1 MSIIAISRASYSHGK
16 EVAERVAREL
26 NYECISKEVISL
38 ASQEFDVPENWL
50 RRALEEAPKLLDRF
64 RYGKQKY
71 VAYLRSAL
79 LEYAVKDNLVYHGL
93 AGHFLLAGIPNILR
107 VMISAT
113 PEERVKILIERE
125 KVSEKEALKILE
137 KSDKE
142 RRKWA
147 ICFHSKDP
155 WDVSMYDL
163 SLVIGRVSIEA
174 AVEEIITTVKLP
186 AFQTTPESLRMLE
199 NQSLAARVKSDLMN
213 FYHDVEVSV
222 ENHTVVVHIK
232 RSLKMEEALTEDIQ
246 EIVRHIPGVKD
257 VRVDVIP
264 VY

>member
-38 ASQEFDVPENWL
+38 ASQEFDVPESWL

-113 PEERVKILIERE
+113 PEERVKLLIERE
-125 KVSEKEALKILE
+125 KVSEKEALKIIE

-147 ICFHSKDP
+147 ICFHDKDP
-155 WDVSMYDL
+155 WDLSMYDL
-163 SLVIGRVSIEA
+163 SLVIGRISIEA
-174 AVEEIITTVKLP
+174 AVEEIITTAKLP
-186 AFQTTPESLRMLE
+186 AFQTTPESLRILQ

-232 RSLKMEEALTEDIQ
+232 RSLKMEEALTEDIE
-246 EIVRHIPGVKD
+246 EIVKLIPGVKD

>member
-16 EVAERVAREL
+16 EVAEKLAHEL

-107 VMISAT
+107 VMVSAT
-113 PEERVKILIERE
+113 TEERIRVLMERE
-125 KVSEKEALKILE
+125 NVSEKEAVKTIE

-147 ICFHSKDP
+147 ICFHDKDP
-155 WDVSMYDL
+155 WDLSMYDL
-163 SLVIGRVSIEA
+163 SLVIGRLSIED
-174 AVEEIITTVKLP
+174 AVDEIITTAKLP
-186 AFQTTPESLRMLE
+186 AFQTTPESLRILE
-199 NQSLAARVKSDLMN
+199 NASLAARVKSDLMN

-232 RSLKMEEALTEDIQ
+232 RSLKMEEALTEDIR
-246 EIVRHIPGVKD
+246 EIVMHIPGVKE

>member
-1 MSIIAISRASYSHGK
+1 MSIIAITRASYSHGK
-16 EVAERVAREL
+16 EVAERVAQEL
-26 NYECISKEVISL
+26 NYECISKELISL

-50 RRALEEAPKLLDRF
+50 RRAVEEAPKLLDRF

-93 AGHFLLAGIPNILR
+93 AGHLLLADIPNILR

-113 PEERVKILIERE
+113 TEERVKIVRERE
-125 KVSEKEALKILE
+125 NVSEKEALKTLE
-137 KSDKE
+137 KLDKE

-147 ICFHSKDP
+147 MYFHGKDP
-155 WDVSMYDL
+155 WDMSMYDL
-163 SLVIGRVSIEA
+163 SLVIGRLSIED
-174 AVEEIITTVKLP
+174 AVDEILVTARLP
-186 AFQTTPESLRMLE
+186 AFQTTPESQRILK

-213 FYHDVEVSV
+213 FYQDVEVSV

-232 RSLKMEEALTEDIQ
+232 RSLKQEEAVTEDIQ
-246 EIVRHIPGVKD
+246 EIVKHIPGVEN

>member
-1 MSIIAISRASYSHGK
+1 MSIIAITRASYSHGK
-16 EVAERVAREL
+16 EVAERVAQEL
-26 NYECISKEVISL
+26 NYECISKELISL

-50 RRALEEAPKLLDRF
+50 RRAVEEAPKLLDRF

-79 LEYAVKDNLVYHGL
+79 LEYAAKDNLVYHGL
-93 AGHFLLAGIPNILR
+93 AGHLLLADIPNILR

-113 PEERVKILIERE
+113 TEERVKILRERE
-125 KVSEKEALKILE
+125 NVSEKEALKTLE
-137 KSDKE
+137 KLDKE

-147 ICFHSKDP
+147 MYFHGKDP
-155 WDVSMYDL
+155 WDMSMYDL
-163 SLVIGRVSIEA
+163 SLVIGRLSVED
-174 AVEEIITTVKLP
+174 AVGEILATAKLP
-186 AFQTTPESLRMLE
+186 AFQTTPESQRILK

-213 FYHDVEVSV
+213 FYQDVEVSV

-232 RSLKMEEALTEDIQ
+232 RSLKQEEAVTEDIQ
-246 EIVRHIPGVKD
+246 EIVKHIPGVEN

>member
-1 MSIIAISRASYSHGK
+1 MSIIAITRASYSHGK

-26 NYECISKEVISL
+26 NYQCISKEIISL

-50 RRALEEAPKLLDRF
+50 RRAVEEAPKLLDRF

-93 AGHFLLAGIPNILR
+93 AGHFLLADIPNILR

-113 PEERVKILIERE
+113 TEERVKVLVERE
-125 KVSEKEALKILE
+125 NVSEKEALKTLE
-137 KSDKE
+137 KFDKE

-147 ICFHSKDP
+147 MFFHGKDP
-155 WDVSMYDL
+155 WESSTYDL
-163 SLVIGRVSIEA
+163 SLVIGRLSIDD
-174 AVEEIITTVKLP
+174 AVEEILATAKLP
-186 AFQTTPESLRMLE
+186 AFQTTAESLRIVE
-199 NQSLAARVKSDLMN
+199 NLSLAARVKSDLMN

-222 ENHTVVVHIK
+222 ENHTVVVHIQ
-232 RSLKMEEALTEDIQ
+232 RSLKQEEALTEDIR
-246 EIVRHIPGVKD
+246 EIVMQIPGVKD

>member
-1 MSIIAISRASYSHGK
+1 MSIIAITRASYSHGK
-16 EVAERVAREL
+16 EVAERVAQAL
-26 NYECISKEVISL
+26 NYQCISKEIISL

-50 RRALEEAPKLLDRF
+50 RRAVEEAPKLLDRF

-93 AGHFLLAGIPNILR
+93 AGHFLLADIPNILR

-113 PEERVKILIERE
+113 TEERVKVLVERE
-125 KVSEKEALKILE
+125 NVSEKEALKTLE
-137 KSDKE
+137 KFDKE

-147 ICFHSKDP
+147 MFFHGKDP
-155 WDVSMYDL
+155 WESSTYDL
-163 SLVIGRVSIEA
+163 SLVIGRLSIDD
-174 AVEEIITTVKLP
+174 AVEEILATAKLP
-186 AFQTTPESLRMLE
+186 AFQTTAESLRIVE
-199 NQSLAARVKSDLMN
+199 NLSLAARVKSDLMN

-222 ENHTVVVHIK
+222 ENHTVVVHIQ
-232 RSLKMEEALTEDIQ
+232 RSLKQEEALTEDIR
-246 EIVRHIPGVKD
+246 EIVMQIPGVKE

>member
-38 ASQEFDVPENWL
+38 ASQEFDVPESWL

-113 PEERVKILIERE
+113 PEERVKLLIERE
-125 KVSEKEALKILE
+125 KVSEKEALKIIE

-147 ICFHSKDP
+147 ICFHDKDP
-155 WDVSMYDL
+155 WDLSMYDL
-163 SLVIGRVSIEA
+163 SLVIGRISIEA
-174 AVEEIITTVKLP
+174 AVEEIITTAKLP
-186 AFQTTPESLRMLE
+186 AFQTTPESLRILQ

-232 RSLKMEEALTEDIQ
+232 RSLKMEEALTEDIE